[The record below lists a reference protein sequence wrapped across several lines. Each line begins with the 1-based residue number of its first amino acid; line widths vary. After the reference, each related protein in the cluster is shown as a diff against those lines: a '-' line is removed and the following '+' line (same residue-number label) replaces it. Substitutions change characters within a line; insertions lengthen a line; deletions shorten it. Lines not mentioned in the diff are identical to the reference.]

1 MKYFIRAKY
10 KDINGDKHEF
20 SDFMYLKK
28 SELEMEIVKDRIV
41 ESHEDYIEDVDVV
54 NISRA

>member
-10 KDINGDKHEF
+10 KDINGDRHEF

-28 SELEMEIVKDRIV
+28 SEVEMDILKDKII
-41 ESHEDYIEDVDVV
+41 ECHEDYIEDVEVL
-54 NISRA
+54 NINRA